1 MLCDGYLPSDVLRV
15 GVKLEPMSPI
25 RTDTFDL
32 SGLRL
37 TSGEG
42 RRLDLHVPIE
52 PFSLAGE
59 KYPVQP
65 ELVPVRLDI
74 SRTTG
79 DGYALRLRFEATL
92 VGPCMRCLEPA
103 APSFAVDAREISQ
116 PGHAGAPN
124 TGHGAAGR
132 GRPKAEE
139 ESDDLTSPYVRD
151 GVLDLQ
157 GWARDALALSVPAN
171 LLCRE
176 DCAGLC
182 PLCGANLNE
191 TGPDHRHEREPDPR
205 WAALSELRF
214 E

>member
-1 MLCDGYLPSDVLRV
+1 
-15 GVKLEPMSPI
+15 MSPL

-32 SGLRL
+32 GGLRL

-52 PFSLAGE
+52 AFSLAGE
-59 KYPVQP
+59 TYPVEP
-65 ELVPVRLDI
+65 ETVPVRLDI

-79 DGYALRLRFEATL
+79 DGYALRLRFHASL

-103 APSFAVDAREISQ
+103 SPSFSVDAREVSQ
-116 PGHAGAPN
+116 PAAAHAPKVQH
-124 TGHGAAGR
+124 GHGRARA
-132 GRPKAEE
+132 KQQDDSDEE
-139 ESDDLTSPYVRD
+139 LTSPYLED
-151 GVLDLQ
+151 GVLDLKA
-157 GWARDALALSVPAN
+157 WARDALALSVPAN

-191 TGPDHRHEREPDPR
+191 AGPDHHHEREPDSR
-205 WAALSELRF
+205 WAALSKLRF